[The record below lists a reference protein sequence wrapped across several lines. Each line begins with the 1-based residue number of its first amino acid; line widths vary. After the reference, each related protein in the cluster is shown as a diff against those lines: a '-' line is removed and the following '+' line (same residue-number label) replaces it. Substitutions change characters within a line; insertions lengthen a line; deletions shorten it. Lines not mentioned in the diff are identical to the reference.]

1 MIFQM
6 LVIIF
11 IFLWFAVAEWSFVF
25 AEIKYPYQYTH
36 KLSLLWL
43 PYDLLY
49 SLQIITANLA
59 LFPEGGK
66 NEANLYIHLNN
77 SVCKFLIFLSGS

>member
-1 MIFQM
+1 MQKSNIPTNT
-6 LVIIF
+6 LINY
-11 IFLWFAVAEWSFVF
+11 LYFV
-25 AEIKYPYQYTH
+25 YH
-36 KLSLLWL
+36 
-43 PYDLLY
+43 DLLY